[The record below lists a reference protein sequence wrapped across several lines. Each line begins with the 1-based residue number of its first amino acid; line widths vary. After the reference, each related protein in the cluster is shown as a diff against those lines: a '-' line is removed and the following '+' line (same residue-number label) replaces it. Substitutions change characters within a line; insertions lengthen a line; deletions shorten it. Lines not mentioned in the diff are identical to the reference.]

1 MLLLFNDT
9 DEMTYGA
16 IKEQLGASDEKELQ
30 RTMLSLSVGK
40 VCDLQPAGSMCGS
53 RLGHCC

>member
-1 MLLLFNDT
+1 MQALVLLLFNDT
-9 DEMTYGA
+9 DEMTYEA

-40 VCDLQPAGSMCGS
+40 VCDLQPAGSLCGS
-53 RLGHCC
+53 